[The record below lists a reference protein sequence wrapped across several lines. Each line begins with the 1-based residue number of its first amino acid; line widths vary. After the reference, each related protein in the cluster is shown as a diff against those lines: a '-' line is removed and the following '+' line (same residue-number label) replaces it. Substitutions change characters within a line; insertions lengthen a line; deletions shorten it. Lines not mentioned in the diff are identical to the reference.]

1 MHQRCRDLYNLL
13 DGRGAGLFIVFVL
26 TWCSRMVFG
35 GTFVTRSITPIN
47 SHPLTRSS
55 MEVSPR
61 GHWSKSRVLY
71 GGTLDNLG
79 GGIVKK
85 KLGGRHLKIVD
96 MLDSN

>member
-1 MHQRCRDLYNLL
+1 
-13 DGRGAGLFIVFVL
+13 
-26 TWCSRMVFG
+26 
-35 GTFVTRSITPIN
+35 
-47 SHPLTRSS
+47 

-96 MLDSN
+96 MLDSNEWAERYDLGCLDHASSALDPRLAIGRVRIN